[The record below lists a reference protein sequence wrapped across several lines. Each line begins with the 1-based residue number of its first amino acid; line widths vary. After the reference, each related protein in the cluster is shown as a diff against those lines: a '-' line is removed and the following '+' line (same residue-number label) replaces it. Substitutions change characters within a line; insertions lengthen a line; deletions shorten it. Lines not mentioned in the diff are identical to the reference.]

1 MIKQGR
7 EVKTD
12 ISDVFRTSYGT
23 VDISTMKSVYL
34 NLSSWVEPL
43 YDNDNWERAITKFK
57 YNIDNLIHREL
68 RETRLKKK
76 AIVDLDLR
84 GSGMRKGK
92 RSFMRCEVTMFT
104 ENKNKPDIKSKE
116 LTTSLNHITNM
127 VINET
132 LIPTKGFKFH
142 RTKK

>member
-1 MIKQGR
+1 MTKQGR

-43 YDNDNWERAITKFK
+43 YDNDNWERVITKFK

-84 GSGMRKGK
+84 CSGMRKGK

-104 ENKNKPDIKSKE
+104 DNKNKPDIKSKE
-116 LTTSLNHITNM
+116 LSRPLNHITNM
-127 VINET
+127 IINET
-132 LIPTKGFKFH
+132 LIPTDGFKFH

>member
-1 MIKQGR
+1 MTKQGR

-23 VDISTMKSVYL
+23 VDASTMKSIYL
-34 NLSSWVEPL
+34 NLSSWIEPL
-43 YDNDNWERAITKFK
+43 YDNDNWEKTITKFK

-92 RSFMRCEVTMFT
+92 RSFMRCEITMFT
-104 ENKNKPDIKSKE
+104 DDKNKPNIKSKE
-116 LTTSLNHITNM
+116 LARPLNHITNM
-127 VINET
+127 IINET
-132 LIPTKGFKFH
+132 LISTDGFKFH

>member
-1 MIKQGR
+1 MTKQGR

-12 ISDVFRTSYGT
+12 VSDVFRTSYGT
-23 VDISTMKSVYL
+23 VDVSTMKSVYL

-43 YDNDNWERAITKFK
+43 YDNDSWGKTITKFK
-57 YNIDNLIHREL
+57 YSIDNLIHREL
-68 RETRLKKK
+68 RETILKKK

-116 LTTSLNHITNM
+116 LSEPLNHITNM
-127 VINET
+127 IINKA
-132 LIPTKGFKFH
+132 LIPSEGFKFH

>member
-1 MIKQGR
+1 MTKQGR

-23 VDISTMKSVYL
+23 VDASTMKSIYL
-34 NLSSWVEPL
+34 NLSSWIEPL
-43 YDNDNWERAITKFK
+43 YDNDNWEKTITKFK

-68 RETRLKKK
+68 KETRLKKK

-92 RSFMRCEVTMFT
+92 RSFMRCEITMFT
-104 ENKNKPDIKSKE
+104 DDKNKPNIKSKE
-116 LTTSLNHITNM
+116 LARPLNHITNM
-127 VINET
+127 IINET
-132 LIPTKGFKFH
+132 LISTDGFKFH

>member
-1 MIKQGR
+1 MTKQGR
-7 EVKTD
+7 EVKTE

-23 VDISTMKSVYL
+23 VDASTMKSIYL
-34 NLSSWVEPL
+34 NLSSWIEPL
-43 YDNDNWERAITKFK
+43 YDNDNWEKTITKFK

-104 ENKNKPDIKSKE
+104 KNKNKPEIKSKE
-116 LTTSLNHITNM
+116 LSIPLNHITNM
-127 VINET
+127 IINET
-132 LIPTKGFKFH
+132 LIPVEGFKFH

>member
-7 EVKTD
+7 EVRTD

-23 VDISTMKSVYL
+23 VDVSTMKSVYL

-43 YDNDNWERAITKFK
+43 YDNDNWGKAITKFK

-104 ENKNKPDIKSKE
+104 DDKNKPNIKSKE
-116 LTTSLNHITNM
+116 LSKPLNHITNM
-127 VINET
+127 IINET
-132 LIPTKGFKFH
+132 LIPTDGFKFH

>member
-1 MIKQGR
+1 MTKQGR
-7 EVKTD
+7 EVKTE

-23 VDISTMKSVYL
+23 VDASTMKSIYL
-34 NLSSWVEPL
+34 NLSSWIEPL
-43 YDNDNWERAITKFK
+43 YDNDNWEKTITKFK

-92 RSFMRCEVTMFT
+92 RSFMRCEITMFT
-104 ENKNKPDIKSKE
+104 DDKNKPNIKSKE
-116 LTTSLNHITNM
+116 LARPLNHITNTI
-127 VINET
+127 INET
-132 LIPTKGFKFH
+132 LISTDGFKFH

>member
-1 MIKQGR
+1 MAKQGR

-12 ISDVFRTSYGT
+12 VSDVFRTSYGT
-23 VDISTMKSVYL
+23 VDVSTMKSVYL

-43 YDNDNWERAITKFK
+43 YDNDSWGKTITKFK
-57 YNIDNLIHREL
+57 YSIDNLIHREL
-68 RETRLKKK
+68 RETILKKK

-104 ENKNKPDIKSKE
+104 ENKPDIKSKE
-116 LTTSLNHITNM
+116 LSEPLNHITNM
-127 VINET
+127 IINKA
-132 LIPTKGFKFH
+132 LIPSEGFKFH

>member
-1 MIKQGR
+1 MTKQGR

-23 VDISTMKSVYL
+23 VDVSTMKSVYL
-34 NLSSWVEPL
+34 NLSSWIEPL
-43 YDNDNWERAITKFK
+43 YDNDNWERTINKFK
-57 YNIDNLIHREL
+57 YSIDNIIHREL
-68 RETRLKKK
+68 KETILKNK

-84 GSGMRKGK
+84 SSGMRRGK

-104 ENKNKPDIKSKE
+104 EHKQKPEIKSNKLSE
-116 LTTSLNHITNM
+116 PLNHITNM

-132 LIPTKGFKFH
+132 LIPVEGFKFH

>member
-1 MIKQGR
+1 MTKQGR

-12 ISDVFRTSYGT
+12 VSDVFRTSYGT
-23 VDISTMKSVYL
+23 VDVSTMKSVYL

-43 YDNDNWERAITKFK
+43 YDNDSWGKTITKFK
-57 YNIDNLIHREL
+57 YSIDNIIHREL
-68 RETRLKKK
+68 RETILKKK

-92 RSFMRCEVTMFT
+92 RSFIRCEVTMFT

-116 LTTSLNHITNM
+116 LSEPLNHITNM
-127 VINET
+127 IINKA
-132 LIPTKGFKFH
+132 LIPSEGFKFH

>member
-7 EVKTD
+7 EIKTD
-12 ISDVFRTSYGT
+12 ISNVFRTSYGT
-23 VDISTMKSVYL
+23 VDITTMKSVYL

-43 YDNDNWERAITKFK
+43 YDNDSWGKTITKFK
-57 YNIDNLIHREL
+57 YSIDNLIHREL
-68 RETRLKKK
+68 RETILKKK

-84 GSGMRKGK
+84 GSGMRRGK

-116 LTTSLNHITNM
+116 LSEPLNHITNM
-127 VINET
+127 IINKA
-132 LIPTKGFKFH
+132 LIPSEGFKFH

>member
-1 MIKQGR
+1 MTKQGR

-23 VDISTMKSVYL
+23 VDASTMKSVYL

-43 YDNDNWERAITKFK
+43 YDNDNWEKTITKFK

-104 ENKNKPDIKSKE
+104 EDKNKPNIKSKE
-116 LTTSLNHITNM
+116 LARPLNHITNM
-127 VINET
+127 IINET
-132 LIPTKGFKFH
+132 LIPIDGFKFH
-142 RTKK
+142 RAKK

>member
-7 EVKTD
+7 EIKTD
-12 ISDVFRTSYGT
+12 ISNVFRTSYGT
-23 VDISTMKSVYL
+23 VDITTMKSVYL

-43 YDNDNWERAITKFK
+43 YDNDSWGKTITKFK
-57 YNIDNLIHREL
+57 YSIDNLIHREL
-68 RETRLKKK
+68 RETILKKK

-116 LTTSLNHITNM
+116 LSEPLNHITNM
-127 VINET
+127 IINKA
-132 LIPTKGFKFH
+132 LIPSEGFKFH

>member
-1 MIKQGR
+1 MTKQGR
-7 EVKTD
+7 EVKTE

-23 VDISTMKSVYL
+23 VDISTMKSIYL
-34 NLSSWVEPL
+34 NLSSWIEPL
-43 YDNDNWERAITKFK
+43 YDNDNWEKTITKFK

-92 RSFMRCEVTMFT
+92 RSFMRCEITMFT
-104 ENKNKPDIKSKE
+104 DDKNKPNIKSKE
-116 LTTSLNHITNM
+116 LARPLNHITNM
-127 VINET
+127 IINET
-132 LIPTKGFKFH
+132 LISTDGFKFH

>member
-1 MIKQGR
+1 MAKQGR

-12 ISDVFRTSYGT
+12 VSDVFRTSYGT
-23 VDISTMKSVYL
+23 VDVSTMKSVYL

-43 YDNDNWERAITKFK
+43 YDNDSWGKTITKFK
-57 YNIDNLIHREL
+57 YSIDNLIHREL
-68 RETRLKKK
+68 RETILKKK

-116 LTTSLNHITNM
+116 LSEPLNHITNM
-127 VINET
+127 IINKA
-132 LIPTKGFKFH
+132 LIPSEGFKFH

>member
-7 EVKTD
+7 EVRTD

-23 VDISTMKSVYL
+23 VDVSTMKSVYL

-43 YDNDNWERAITKFK
+43 YDNDNWGKAITKFK

-84 GSGMRKGK
+84 CSGMRKGK

-104 ENKNKPDIKSKE
+104 DDKNKPEIKSKE
-116 LTTSLNHITNM
+116 LSIPLNHITNM
-127 VINET
+127 IINET
-132 LIPTKGFKFH
+132 LIPVEGFKFH

>member
-1 MIKQGR
+1 MTKQGR
-7 EVKTD
+7 EVKTE

-23 VDISTMKSVYL
+23 VDASTMKSIYL
-34 NLSSWVEPL
+34 NLSSWIEPL
-43 YDNDNWERAITKFK
+43 YDNDNWEKTITKFK

-84 GSGMRKGK
+84 CSGMRKGK

-104 ENKNKPDIKSKE
+104 DDKNKPEIKSKE
-116 LTTSLNHITNM
+116 LSIPLNHITNM
-127 VINET
+127 IINET
-132 LIPTKGFKFH
+132 LIPVEGFKFH